1 MSAFRRTGESP
12 AEAGHYVP
20 DGNCSS
26 HWAALVSVRP
36 DNAQKTAQPVQC
48 LNHLSQEACI
58 PAVAGKNL
66 ADRDFEPADQLVGLL
81 AFLIGHVAL
90 PLLLVA

>member
-1 MSAFRRTGESP
+1 MAVTYRSWS
-12 AEAGHYVP
+12 AEA
-20 DGNCSS
+20 
-26 HWAALVSVRP
+26 AQASVRP
-36 DNAQKTAQPVQC
+36 DDAQQTAKPIQC

-66 ADRDFEPADQLVGLL
+66 ADCYFEPADQLVGLL

-90 PLLLVA
+90 PLLLFA

>member
-1 MSAFRRTGESP
+1 MAVTSLRSRSAKTAR
-12 AEAGHYVP
+12 
-20 DGNCSS
+20 
-26 HWAALVSVRP
+26 VSVRP
-36 DNAQKTAQPVQC
+36 DNAQQTAQPIQC

-66 ADRDFEPADQLVGLL
+66 ADCYFEPANQLVGLL

-90 PLLLVA
+90 PLLLFA